1 MWLVNASKRPERPQ
15 DPEFMPFPTA
25 SEESDEYKA
34 EKERQK
40 AKANP
45 LANKALIFQFVKS
58 PISVNPGMTKQEHI
72 YLQVG
77 KDANESA
84 AFQGQFLLDCF
95 MHSMYNV
102 SCCQACKFSHN
113 PQGEDRLYLNLG
125 QTREFNDKPP
135 SDESDIFNTSL
146 NQSKGN
152 ISLSMMS
159 SGSKLWTTISIPHTY
174 MGSSWPIRVRDACIH
189 HLI

>member
-25 SEESDEYKA
+25 SEDGDEYRA

-72 YLQVG
+72 YLQVI
-77 KDANESA
+77 DSTATVHLSVA
-84 AFQGQFLLDCF
+84 
-95 MHSMYNV
+95 
-102 SCCQACKFSHN
+102 
-113 PQGEDRLYLNLG
+113 
-125 QTREFNDKPP
+125 
-135 SDESDIFNTSL
+135 
-146 NQSKGN
+146 SKGR
-152 ISLSMMS
+152 ILSI
-159 SGSKLWTTISIPHTY
+159 THTISRLPIH
-174 MGSSWPIRVRDACIH
+174 GSLTQFVIRRERTGCI
-189 HLI
+189 

>member
-25 SEESDEYKA
+25 AAGEEGHDEYRA

-72 YLQVG
+72 YLQVRHE
-77 KDANESA
+77 KMRIRFRSA
-84 AFQGQFLLDCF
+84 CNSDLNRVKNGNQLHFGVNFRLTILQF
-95 MHSMYNV
+95 YPV
-102 SCCQACKFSHN
+102 S
-113 PQGEDRLYLNLG
+113 
-125 QTREFNDKPP
+125 
-135 SDESDIFNTSL
+135 
-146 NQSKGN
+146 
-152 ISLSMMS
+152 
-159 SGSKLWTTISIPHTY
+159 W
-174 MGSSWPIRVRDACIH
+174 
-189 HLI
+189 